1 MVHNMELATLL
12 VGGVGELLITY
23 LGLPLGALFKSLM
36 IWDMVE
42 ERLLL
47 CGSRNIC

>member
-1 MVHNMELATLL
+1 MEELATLWACE
-12 VGGVGELLITY
+12 GGELPTTY
-23 LGLPLGALFKSLM
+23 LVHPLGALFKSLM